1 MSEIFEP
8 KRIIVTGG
16 AGFIGSNF
24 VHWVVDNQP
33 DVHVVVL
40 DALTY
45 AGNLDNLAGIPEAVS
60 YTHLLRAGTSS
71 KSPISWRIYLD
82 LTLPDIALIFW
93 IPTAGTFLLPERVP
107 ASQ

>member
-45 AGNLDNLAGIPEAVS
+45 AGNLEDV
-60 YTHLLRAGTSS
+60 YKRQCLLRARWCTRSS
-71 KSPISWRIYLD
+71 CFSS
-82 LTLPDIALIFW
+82 
-93 IPTAGTFLLPERVP
+93 
-107 ASQ
+107 S